1 VIPKS
6 VASGPR
12 EGRLEKGGVKYRGII
27 LYRVILVICRIIY
40 VIFLLGYI
48 TITDIYIYGDYF
60 IRHDIMQHFHA
71 ESKAGSW
78 LKWMKVCPQLKDLKK
93 RG

>member
-1 VIPKS
+1 MLFFCWVIS
-6 VASGPR
+6 HY
-12 EGRLEKGGVKYRGII
+12 L
-27 LYRVILVICRIIY
+27 
-40 VIFLLGYI
+40 
-48 TITDIYIYGDYF
+48 DIYGDYF
-60 IRHDIMQHFHA
+60 IRHDIMQNFHA